1 MVELSSDPIT
11 QALSL
16 DLLLNVAFS
25 DSHLYTEFIKGDFL
39 SLIGCVISTDQCCKD
54 INLLKSIMN
63 NACNQPIITR
73 KLGAIKVSE
82 NTSACIIYP
91 DLIVNVIARYSDWH
105 KTKATS
111 CGNSEILTIL
121 LQCIYSLVRD
131 KHPHKNFNIQQLSR
145 YGLIKELLNLC
156 KIHII
161 EEFKPIFIS
170 ANSAELFVEILAIF
184 ASPPTPSIIDEI
196 VKLLLLLHKPNKCF
210 ILHDRTQMYFLV
222 SSEQPSKP
230 KSLINIPGAAQLRW
244 PTTKKFHMGTTKDRK
259 TNKDRLYMVT
269 SSPLKTLK
277 TTRRFSTSYE
287 TLAAIVSFDVHKIN
301 EKKIQRYFKNGNL
314 TILKKIEKQVGKSPC
329 NRVYKKYRKKNILHR
344 RTSASSR
351 NTSEIEFASKEF
363 DIIHSDEISSSNQTT
378 LKKSKSSS
386 FKNDLYNSVG
396 IIKLQEKLFL
406 LLKDY
411 LLILPDN
418 HADEVLQ
425 HYVKLEILLVL
436 ANHHSSSI
444 RAAILS
450 VVSVLCNRLD
460 RLELEKH
467 SKKFSWY
474 HLGNQISTHLV
485 DNGLFE
491 VAIQSVSGYY
501 YRLSE
506 IAELDKISIQN
517 PYCLNA
523 LIALLPQTTTNPELA
538 SKAFKIML
546 ALYSDVQNSALLVEN
561 GVIQASAKTLYN
573 IFGKNVISANF
584 EVEIRKLLMAIG
596 ERSIKI
602 GNIQVCF

>member
-1 MVELSSDPIT
+1 
-11 QALSL
+11 
-16 DLLLNVAFS
+16 
-25 DSHLYTEFIKGDFL
+25 
-39 SLIGCVISTDQCCKD
+39 
-54 INLLKSIMN
+54 MN
-63 NACNQPIITR
+63 NACNQPIITK
-73 KLGAIKVSE
+73 KLGTIKVSE

-91 DLIVNVIARYSDWH
+91 DLIVNIIARYSDWH

-121 LQCIYSLVRD
+121 LQCIHSLVRD

-170 ANSAELFVEILAIF
+170 ANSAELFVDILGIF

-210 ILHDRTQMYFLV
+210 ILHDRSQMYFLV
-222 SSEQPSKP
+222 SPEQPSKP
-230 KSLINIPGAAQLRW
+230 KSLMSIPGTAQLRW
-244 PTTKKFHMGTTKDRK
+244 PTTKKFHVNASKDRK
-259 TNKDRLYMVT
+259 SNKDRLYMVT

-277 TTRRFSTSYE
+277 SSRRFSTSYE
-287 TLAAIVSFDVHKIN
+287 TLAAIVSFDEKIN
-301 EKKIQRYFKNGNL
+301 EKKILRYFKNGNL
-314 TILKKIEKQVGKSPC
+314 TILKNIEKQYGKMPS

-344 RTSASSR
+344 KASNITSSR
-351 NTSEIEFASKEF
+351 TNSEMEFASKEF

-378 LKKSKSSS
+378 VKRSRSSS

-460 RLELEKH
+460 RVELEKH

-546 ALYSDVQNSALLVEN
+546 ALYSDVQNSVLLVEN

-573 IFGKNVISANF
+573 IFSKNVISATF

-602 GNIQVCF
+602 GNIQVRWSYFFDM